1 MLWALTKPVL
11 DACTDL
17 GDIDPEIVLRR
28 VNLVSSVVALADVVK
43 SGASIESTNRKLTLF
58 SFIESEFTYEI

>member
-43 SGASIESTNRKLTLF
+43 SGASKESTNRKLTLF

>member
-1 MLWALTKPVL
+1 MLWALTNPEFE
-11 DACTDL
+11 AWTDL

-43 SGASIESTNRKLTLF
+43 SGASNESTNRKLTLF
-58 SFIESEFTYEI
+58 SFIESEFIYEI

>member
-43 SGASIESTNRKLTLF
+43 SGASIESTNRKLPLF

>member
-1 MLWALTKPVL
+1 MLWALTNPEL
-11 DACTDL
+11 EAWTDL

-43 SGASIESTNRKLTLF
+43 SGASNESTNRKLTLF

>member
-1 MLWALTKPVL
+1 MLCALTNPVL

-17 GDIDPEIVLRR
+17 GDIAPVMVLRR
-28 VNLVSSVVALADVVK
+28 VNLVSSVVALAPLK
-43 SGASIESTNRKLTLF
+43 EKGTSKESTNRKLTLF

>member
-17 GDIDPEIVLRR
+17 GDIDPAMVLRR
-28 VNLVSSVVALADVVK
+28 VNLVSSVVALALLK
-43 SGASIESTNRKLTLF
+43 EKGTSKESTNRKLTLF
-58 SFIESEFTYEI
+58 SFIESEFTYEN